1 MKIEWVEGRGYDS
14 NIYLLQNGI
23 TVLIDAG
30 TGLRSDAVKRKIED
44 FGVNIEDI
52 DLLINTHAHFDHT
65 GGDLDFLEASD
76 CKILASE
83 PAANALRNA
92 DEEEILAGLISGDL
106 EPIPI
111 SRTLSENDEIEIGEE
126 KLKVI
131 STPGHTQGCISLYEP
146 KRKIL
151 FSGDSVFR
159 SGIGRMDLS
168 SSNQEEMKKS
178 LKKLTELDVKKLY
191 PGHGPIAENDA
202 KRYIKMGLNLIA

>member
-1 MKIEWVEGRGYDS
+1 MKINWIEGRGYDS
-14 NIYLLQNGI
+14 NIYLLQNEK

-30 TGLRSDAVKRKIED
+30 TGFRFDAAKEKMEN
-44 FGVNIEDI
+44 FGVRVEDI

-83 PAANALRNA
+83 PAANALRSA
-92 DEEEILAGLISGDL
+92 DEDEILAGLISGDL
-106 EPIPI
+106 EPVPV
-111 SRTLSENDEIEIGEE
+111 SRTLSESDEIRISDERLE
-126 KLKVI
+126 VI

-159 SGIGRMDLS
+159 HGIGRMDLP
-168 SSNQEEMKKS
+168 SSNHQEMKKS
-178 LKKLTELDVKKLY
+178 LEKLAEIGVEKLY
-191 PGHGPIAENDA
+191 PGHGPLAESDA
-202 KRYIKMGLNLIA
+202 EKHIKMGLSLLT